1 MSGHSSLTYI
11 YVYIFTKGYPAISIA
26 EQRQGVEGRGGGEL
40 PPKVVVTAIADAAG
54 GDGDDEDEDGFSL
67 I

>member
-1 MSGHSSLTYI
+1 LSGHSSLPYI
-11 YVYIFTKGYPAISIA
+11 CIFFTKGYPAISIA
-26 EQRQGVEGRGGGEL
+26 ERRQGVEARGGGEL
-40 PPKVVVTAIADAAG
+40 PPKVAVTAIADAAG